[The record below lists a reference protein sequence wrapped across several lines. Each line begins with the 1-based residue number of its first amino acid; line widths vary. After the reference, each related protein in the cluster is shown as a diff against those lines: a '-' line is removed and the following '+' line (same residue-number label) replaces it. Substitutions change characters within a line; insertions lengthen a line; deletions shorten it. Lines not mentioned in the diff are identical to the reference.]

1 MTRDLK
7 RIQLRRAVT
16 RRLDHFFT
24 AWLEHLAGGSARI
37 WARVESALHDSGTQE
52 RESANEPTDLQTS
65 PAMRVP
71 MQQQPVQQ
79 QQQKKNEG
87 DK

>member
-7 RIQLRRAVT
+7 RIRLRRAVT

-24 AWLEHLAGGSARI
+24 AWLEHLATGSARI
-37 WARVESALHDSGTQE
+37 WARVESALDDSATQE
-52 RESANEPTDLQTS
+52 REGAKMPTDLQTS
-65 PAMRVP
+65 PPMRVP

-79 QQQKKNEG
+79 QQLKKSEEE
-87 DK
+87 K

>member
-1 MTRDLK
+1 MTRDQK

-24 AWLEHLAGGSARI
+24 AWLEHLAAGSARI
-37 WARVESALHDSGTQE
+37 WARVEGALGESATHT
-52 RESANEPTDLQTS
+52 RESAEGARDLQTS
-65 PAMRVP
+65 PPMRVP

-79 QQQKKNEG
+79 QQQKKDDE
-87 DK
+87 K